1 MANPNE
7 ERSIPGLPEEEQFS
21 LKGPTEEEALKPLPD
36 ERPFHPTDQ
45 LAAWTKNVQAVEE
58 PGELDVA
65 SFVKAQS
72 MFIKAQTRFMISG
85 PPPNVDDAY
94 RNISRFSR
102 AQGDFIAAQNAVLEQ
117 LGIV

>member
-36 ERPFHPTDQ
+36 ERSFHPTDQ

-72 MFIKAQTRFMISG
+72 AFIKAQTVFLTS
-85 PPPNVDDAY
+85 PKNDDKITQY
-94 RNISRFSR
+94 SI
-102 AQGDFIAAQNAVLEQ
+102 AQGRFIEAQTAVLEQ